1 MKANHQLSFLFFYSL
16 LYQKILF
23 GLECF
28 CNSDCPVGSPNET
41 CYTSYKCFAAI
52 EYLEGT
58 TTQVYQYGCTPPE
71 FEGGIFQCR
80 QKHIPHQVPMVFKC
94 CDDQPRCNENLTLE
108 IPIEE
113 QQKYEKNL
121 KRRNMVQS
129 QQVGLVVSVLL
140 ILLVFS
146 LYSTHF
152 YLSTLE
158 NLKKPNNSSNVKSP
172 DDKSENSTCNSG
184 FTGFNSG
191 FTGFKS
197 RLVQR
202 SFAKDISMV
211 KVVGRGR
218 FSVVYIGLYQDQTL
232 AVKIVDE
239 SDEYSWQRE
248 QHFYKNQNLGHENIL
263 GFIGADIVERD
274 TVDRFLITQYHPFGS
289 LYNFLQNHSFDLP
302 IFFHLLYSSVCG
314 ICYLH
319 DPISGF
325 HGKPAIAHRDISSK
339 NILVKDNL
347 QCCISDF
354 ALAVEENPGEF
365 DLVPSKAKIP
375 NPRYMAPEV
384 LENPSSCNK
393 SVFFYQKADM
403 YSFSLVMWE
412 ILLRYEIKGVA
423 EPYRLP
429 FEEYVGFN
437 PSINQMN
444 DIVNVKKLK
453 PVIAK
458 KYILDSKVRS
468 IIKSMQRT
476 MLHSA
481 LSRSSSRRLKID
493 LYKCMQEIAKLTEI
507 GGSNNNS

>member
-28 CNSDCPVGSPNET
+28 CSSDCPDGSPNET
-41 CYTSYKCFAAI
+41 CYTSYKCFAAV

-58 TTQVYQYGCTPPE
+58 PTKVHQYGCTPPK

-80 QKHIPHQVPMVFKC
+80 QKHIQHEVPMVFKC
-94 CDDQPRCNENLTLE
+94 CDDQPRCNENLILE

-113 QQKYEKNL
+113 QQKYEAVFKEH
-121 KRRNMVQS
+121 KIFQRR
-129 QQVGLVVSVLL
+129 QVGLVVSVLL
-140 ILLVFS
+140 FILCFS
-146 LYSTHF
+146 LFSSYF
-152 YLSTLE
+152 YLSA
-158 NLKKPNNSSNVKSP
+158 LKIFKKSNNSSEVKLSP
-172 DDKSENSTCNSG
+172 VDKSENLTCNSG
-184 FTGFNSG
+184 FN
-191 FTGFKS
+191 GFKS

-202 SFAKDISMV
+202 SFARDISIV
-211 KVVGRGR
+211 KEVGRGC
-218 FSVVYIGLYQDQTL
+218 FSVVYIGLYQSQTL

-248 QHFYKNQNLGHENIL
+248 QHFYTTRNLGHENIL
-263 GFIGADIVERD
+263 GFIGADIVERG
-274 TVDRFLITQYHPFGS
+274 TVIRVLVTQYHPFGS
-289 LYNFLQNHSFDLP
+289 LYNFLRIHSYDFK
-302 IFFHLLYSSVCG
+302 IFFRLLYSSVCG

-319 DPISGF
+319 NSISGLY
-325 HGKPAIAHRDISSK
+325 GKPAIAHRDISSK

-347 QCCISDF
+347 ECCISDF
-354 ALAVEENPGEF
+354 ALAVEENPDEF
-365 DLVPSKAKIP
+365 NLVPSKAKLP

-384 LENPSSCNK
+384 LENPSCRNQT
-393 SVFFYQKADM
+393 VFFYQKADM

-429 FEEYVGFN
+429 FEEYVGFY

-444 DIVNVKKLK
+444 DIINVKKLK

-458 KYILDSKVRS
+458 KHILSSSAQS
-468 IIKSMQRT
+468 IIKSMNES
-476 MLHSA
+476 MKYSA
-481 LSRSSSRRLKID
+481 MSRSSSCRLKTN
-493 LYKCMQEIAKLTEI
+493 LNKYMQKIAKLTETET
-507 GGSNNNS
+507 GGSNNKR